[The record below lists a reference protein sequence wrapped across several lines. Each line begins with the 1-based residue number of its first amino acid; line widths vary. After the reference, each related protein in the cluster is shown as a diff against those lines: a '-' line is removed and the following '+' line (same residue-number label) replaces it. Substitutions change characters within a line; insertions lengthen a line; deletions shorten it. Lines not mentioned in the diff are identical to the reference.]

1 MDRKRGGAYYWG
13 LHLDERSR
21 QPTPSRAQWR
31 PRFSVQ
37 QLASEGGPTE
47 DIAYF
52 DDATQLVVLAGHEV
66 SAQVLAAI
74 AALAEGE
81 GVYLSQDGVLV
92 EAF

>member
-1 MDRKRGGAYYWG
+1 VGSGRDRAYYWG

-21 QPTPSRAQWR
+21 QPTPSRPEWR

-37 QLASEGGPTE
+37 QLAPEGGPTE

-52 DDATQLVVLAGHEV
+52 DDATRPVALAGHEV
-66 SAQVLAAI
+66 PAQVLAVI
-74 AALAEGE
+74 VTLPKGD
-81 GVYLSQDGVLV
+81 GVYLSHEGVPT